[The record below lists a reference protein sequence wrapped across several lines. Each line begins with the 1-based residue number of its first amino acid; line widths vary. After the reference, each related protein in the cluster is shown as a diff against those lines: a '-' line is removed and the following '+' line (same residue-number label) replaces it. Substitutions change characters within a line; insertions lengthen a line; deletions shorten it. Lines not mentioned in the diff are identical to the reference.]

1 MNEEYEKLFSLESVK
16 NEMEIHKWLFDYV
29 NQHTGINA
37 TRPIELMIMYFT
49 LAEQVRQSFM
59 QNETKVHMD
68 VSFRKAWVYAY
79 QNGVIWYT
87 RMP

>member
-1 MNEEYEKLFSLESVK
+1 MIFFQVLPLPFLIKNMNEEYEKLFSLQSVK

-37 TRPIELMIMYFT
+37 TRPIQLMIMYFT

-59 QNETKVHMD
+59 QNGTKV
-68 VSFRKAWVYAY
+68 S
-79 QNGVIWYT
+79 QG
-87 RMP
+87 